1 MIIKNMQLKSIREVK
16 SLKGKRVILRADFN
30 TPLKEIRE
38 RDKAKVIVTES
49 TKIKETLPT
58 LEFLIKKGAKVILLS
73 HLGRPEGRI
82 VAGLRLNPVAQ
93 RLIELLGNKEKTE
106 IKPYKSIKISPK
118 TNFTYATDLI
128 NKKAEQLI
136 GKMKDGDIVLL
147 ENTRFYPKELVG
159 DSEFIAKLA
168 SYGDLYVDNAFA
180 SSHRSEGTIVEITK
194 HLPSYA
200 GFLLE
205 KEINALS
212 KLIDNP
218 KKSFVALIG
227 GIKISTKIALME
239 NLLTKVDHL
248 CLGGGIANTF
258 FKAMGYGVGDSEIED
273 SEIDLALKLLKIG
286 AGKIILP
293 ADVITG
299 DKKGNKVRIVEIKN
313 EPFAICKKS
322 EGIYDIG
329 PETIGKYALLIK
341 QAETIIWN
349 GPFGYF
355 EVDQYKHGSIALG
368 RIIAARSRGTAFG
381 VVGGGET
388 ISCLEQ
394 TGMAEFVDHISTGG
408 GAMLTFLEGKG
419 LPGITPLL
427 K

>member
-1 MIIKNMQLKSIREVK
+1 MQLKSIREVK
-16 SLKGKRVILRADFN
+16 NLKGKRVILRADFN
-30 TPLKEIRE
+30 APLKQIKEKGKEKI
-38 RDKAKVIVTES
+38 IVTES
-49 TKIKETLPT
+49 SKIKETLPT
-58 LEFLIKKGAKVILLS
+58 LEFLIKEGAKIILLS
-73 HLGRPEGRI
+73 HLGRPEGKT
-82 VAGLRLNPVAQ
+82 VAGLRLAPIAQ
-93 RLIELLGNKEKTE
+93 RLSELLGNKEGLIIE
-106 IKPYKSIKISPK
+106 PYKSVKISAE

-128 NKKAEQLI
+128 SKKVEQAI
-136 GKMKDGDIVLL
+136 DKMKDGDVILL
-147 ENTRFYPKELVG
+147 ENTRFYPKELTG
-159 DSEFIAKLA
+159 DPEFIAKLA
-168 SYGDLYVDNAFA
+168 SCGDLYVNNAFA
-180 SSHRSEGTIVEITK
+180 ASHRSEGTIVEITK

-212 KLIDNP
+212 QLLENP
-218 KKSFVALIG
+218 KKPYVALVG
-227 GIKISTKIALME
+227 GIKISTKISLME
-239 NLLTKVDHL
+239 SLLSKVDHL

-286 AGKIILP
+286 EGKIVLP
-293 ADVITG
+293 VDVLIG
-299 DKKGNKVRIVEIKN
+299 DKEGKKARIIEIKDK
-313 EPFAICKKS
+313 PFVICKKS

-329 PETIGKYALLIK
+329 PETIGEYALLIK
-341 QAETIIWN
+341 QAQTIVWN

-368 RIIAARSRGTAFG
+368 RIIAARSRGSAFG

-394 TGMAEFVDHISTGG
+394 TGMAEYVDHVSTGG

-419 LPGITPLL
+419 LPGITQLL